1 MTLLL
6 TLVSPLGIY
15 QSSDYRLTTLRGE
28 TAIPEGD
35 VVGAKQLTV
44 RSGGLAAQ
52 VSFTGV
58 ARVGKYKTRD
68 WISDLFVKATQL
80 GVSPNDRKFL
90 ESMVRS
96 NSDFKSVM
104 AGLAE
109 LPRIQNLESSSA
121 KDVWLVRSMLTE
133 DSLQVTLEQ

>member
-1 MTLLL
+1 M
-6 TLVSPLGIY
+6 
-15 QSSDYRLTTLRGE
+15 
-28 TAIPEGD
+28 
-35 VVGAKQLTV
+35 
-44 RSGGLAAQ
+44 
-52 VSFTGV
+52 
-58 ARVGKYKTRD
+58 
-68 WISDLFVKATQL
+68 KATQL

-109 LPRIQNLESSSA
+109 LPRIQNLEGSSA